1 MKAIRDLNQDH
12 TQILRHGHRHLLKV
26 LCLSFGAAAK
36 FDLVEFAYTVY
47 QISNGVA
54 KLRLDCGLGD
64 AGVFDY
70 VVQHSGHQA
79 LMVHVHFAEN
89 AGYGEGMS
97 DIGVA
102 TTTKL
107 TFVGLFRIIIGATY
121 AVDLVLTEITSEI
134 RG

>member
-1 MKAIRDLNQDH
+1 
-12 TQILRHGHRHLLKV
+12 
-26 LCLSFGAAAK
+26 
-36 FDLVEFAYTVY
+36 
-47 QISNGVA
+47 
-54 KLRLDCGLGD
+54 
-64 AGVFDY
+64 
-70 VVQHSGHQA
+70 
-79 LMVHVHFAEN
+79 MVHVHFAEN